1 VPRPRRSYPAG
12 VRAAAPILLAACAIA
27 LGACGDTLQDQPI
40 SHSTLEGLVV
50 NSFPVY
56 WAGGAF
62 HGLSIT
68 EASHDPSGGFSVQY
82 GDCVEGGQGTCVP
95 PLRVVTS
102 ADNSF
107 LPGGGA
113 PGAQAQ
119 IRGVQA
125 HVVQGGRTIVIPTG
139 AVVVDIYAT
148 DARLARAAAREV
160 VPINEPGTPEG
171 QLPAR
176 LPDTGYG
183 STPLSSQ
190 EPAPL
195 HPVR

>member
-1 VPRPRRSYPAG
+1 M
-12 VRAAAPILLAACAIA
+12 LLIACALV
-27 LGACGDTLQDQPI
+27 LGGCGDTLQDQPI

-56 WAGGAF
+56 WLGATF

-68 EASHDPSGGFSVQY
+68 ETSHDPGGGFSVQY

-95 PLRVVTS
+95 PLRIVTS

-113 PGAQAQ
+113 PGTTAQ

-125 HVVQGGRTIVIPTG
+125 HVVQSGRTIVIPTG
-139 AVVVDIYAT
+139 PVVVNIFAT
-148 DARLARAAAREV
+148 DARLARAAARTA

-171 QLPAR
+171 PLPAR